1 MRRQT
6 WSDDY
11 LTAILAVVYIQCVCV
26 RAFVYVQWAFGV
38 TCWEIFTFGRVPY
51 TGIRAMSILNL
62 LKSGERLEKPA
73 NTICSDQMYEN
84 ITVHFTVLFYFW

>member
-1 MRRQT
+1 M

-26 RAFVYVQWAFGV
+26 CDVYVQWAFGV
-38 TCWEIFTFGRVPY
+38 TCWEILTFGRIPY

-62 LKSGERLEKPA
+62 LKSGERLERPA
-73 NTICSDQMYEN
+73 NTICSDQTYEN
-84 ITVHFTVLFYFW
+84 IIVHFTVVIFW

>member
-26 RAFVYVQWAFGV
+26 FVCVCVCVCVCVYV
-38 TCWEIFTFGRVPY
+38 RVC
-51 TGIRAMSILNL
+51 
-62 LKSGERLEKPA
+62 SGRLERHAGKYSRLGESHTQGSEP
-73 NTICSDQMYEN
+73 
-84 ITVHFTVLFYFW
+84 